1 MSERLAELERVIGIT
16 FQDRSLLQRAF
27 MHRSLF
33 NEQSHR
39 LSQPTDYERLEFLGD
54 SVLHFVTTTWL
65 FTTFP
70 EQDEA
75 TLTHW
80 RAELVSTKGL
90 AECAGQLNLGQYAY
104 LSRGEDNPVGR
115 SRKKLLADLFEALVG
130 AIYLDQGLEAV
141 RTFILRFW
149 QERIDQITRLDLDPT
164 MRLQELMQARFKQ
177 LPVYEMV
184 EERGP
189 EHCREYVM
197 AVNVVGHQF
206 TGFGA
211 SKKEAKRAAA
221 RKALVA
227 WGEHGL
233 DPLGPIDPKSK

>member
-1 MSERLAELERVIGIT
+1 MSERLAELEQVIGIT
-16 FQDRSLLQRAF
+16 FRDRSLLQRAF

-33 NEQSHR
+33 NEQPH
-39 LSQPTDYERLEFLGD
+39 LLNQLTDNERLEFLGD

-70 EQDEA
+70 EQNEA

-80 RAELVSTKGL
+80 RAALVSTKGL

-104 LSRGEDNPVGR
+104 LSRGEDNPAGR
-115 SRKKLLADLFEALVG
+115 SREKLLADLFEALVG
-130 AIYLDQGLEAV
+130 AIYLDQGLETV

-221 RKALVA
+221 SKALAA
-227 WGEHGL
+227 WGERGL
-233 DPLGPIDPKSK
+233 DPLAPIVPKLK